1 MEYLLIMSLSGSTM
15 TAMCIVFGRIMRDRC
30 PAGLQY
36 LLLKAAVLY
45 YLVPLP
51 FLKGWYDRIAG
62 FVLTKRHME
71 AAQVSLKWGNYAIQ
85 VNGRV
90 YPNAYLK
97 IQMIVG
103 AVWLLVSLG
112 LFLFELWDYFRTGK
126 RIRNFMDAA
135 GAKKGCELSEE
146 LREQYGIRRKV
157 YVYQI
162 GTAEKTMTFGVFK
175 PVILCGRELGSME
188 TDLLLRHELMHIRR
202 WDTLW
207 KTLRQLAFFLH
218 WWNPFMWILYNRME
232 RFGECAC
239 DEAVIQGM
247 TKTEIKRYLRL
258 LISESALKK
267 PGCRSR
273 LQCGMEFSSEAKR
286 LQERMENVMKNK
298 MCNTTV
304 AGFVMAVLVLA
315 NSMTVFA
322 YGDVTREGMEGEAPR
337 QEIDEMFDGETLH
350 FIPNDDSMEW
360 VSDIDVFQI
369 IPTGV
374 DFRYEEQFIDVD
386 GSVYPMLN
394 TQDDMS
400 SMPYWGCD
408 HDYVAGTRVLHK
420 TNDDGSCKVTM
431 HSAQKCR
438 KCDFVLIGDK
448 ISETVFT
455 KCPH

>member
-1 MEYLLIMSLSGSTM
+1 M
-15 TAMCIVFGRIMRDRC
+15 
-30 PAGLQY
+30 
-36 LLLKAAVLY
+36 
-45 YLVPLP
+45 
-51 FLKGWYDRIAG
+51 
-62 FVLTKRHME
+62 
-71 AAQVSLKWGNYAIQ
+71 
-85 VNGRV
+85 

-386 GSVYPMLN
+386 GNVYPMLN

>member
-15 TAMCIVFGRIMRDRC
+15 TALCVVFGRIMRDRC
-30 PAGLQY
+30 PARLQY

-51 FLKGWYDRIAG
+51 FLKSWYDSIAG
-62 FVLTKRHME
+62 FVLAKGQMK

-90 YPNAYLK
+90 YPNTHLK
-97 IQMIVG
+97 IQIIVG

-112 LFLFELWDYFRTGK
+112 LFLSELMDYFRASK
-126 RIRNFMDAA
+126 RIRNYMDAA
-135 GAKKGCELSEE
+135 MTKEDCELSEE

-157 YVYQI
+157 YVYQS
-162 GTAEKTMTFGVFK
+162 GTEEKTMTFGVFK
-175 PVILCGRELGSME
+175 PVILCGRELGSTE

-207 KTLRQLAFFLH
+207 KMLRQLAFFLH
-218 WWNPFMWILYNRME
+218 WWNPFMWILYNQME
-232 RFGECAC
+232 RISECAC

-258 LISESALKK
+258 LISESSMEK
-267 PGCRSR
+267 PGCGSR
-273 LQCGMEFSSEAKR
+273 LRCGMEFSSEARR
-286 LQERMENVMKNK
+286 LQERMENVMKKKRYNRTIVGI
-298 MCNTTV
+298 ML
-304 AGFVMAVLVLA
+304 AVLVFA

-322 YGDVTREGMEGEAPR
+322 YGDVAHEGMEGEVSR
-337 QEIDEMFDGETLH
+337 QEIDKMLDAEMSQ
-350 FIPNDDSMEW
+350 FIPKHFEASQASDS
-360 VSDIDVFQI
+360 DVLGI
-369 IPTGV
+369 IPAGI

-386 GSVYPMLN
+386 GNVYPILN

-400 SMPYWGCD
+400 PVPYWGCN
-408 HDYVAGTRVLHK
+408 HDYVAGTKVLHK
-420 TNDDGSCKVTM
+420 SLDNGGCRVTLY
-431 HSAQKCR
+431 SAQKCS
-438 KCDFVLIGDK
+438 KCDFVLIGEQ
-448 ISETVFT
+448 INEITYA